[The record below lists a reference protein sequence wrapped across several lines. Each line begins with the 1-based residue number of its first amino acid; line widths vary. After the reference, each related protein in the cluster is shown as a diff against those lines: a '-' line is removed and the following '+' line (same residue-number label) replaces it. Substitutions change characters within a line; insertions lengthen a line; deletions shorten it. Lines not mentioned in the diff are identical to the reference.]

1 MHVILCALFLGALS
15 ASQAVVNDHLHNES
29 KKLRLL
35 AFGDSITEGYSKGGT
50 LKHPYS
56 IELQRQLDF
65 HKYNAEVG
73 VGCTGTQ
80 LAGLHDQ

>member
-1 MHVILCALFLGALS
+1 MHVIVCLLLFLGV
-15 ASQAVVNDHLHNES
+15 SQAVANDRMHHES

-56 IELQRQLDF
+56 IELQRLLDF
-65 HKYNAEVG
+65 HKYDAEVG
-73 VGCTGTQ
+73 VGRTGTQ